1 MAPYPSRI
9 FSSGNCKVCAGRSF
23 IWFIR
28 VLFMGVH
35 FGKKGRNLEDAG
47 EIEWKEAFRAVS
59 PESL

>member
-1 MAPYPSRI
+1 
-9 FSSGNCKVCAGRSF
+9 
-23 IWFIR
+23 
-28 VLFMGVH
+28 MGVH